1 MKRFVSVLLTVLM
14 IFMLAVPAF
23 AADAAKFR
31 INVVSETDN
40 EISITIDYE
49 GGATF
54 SCYDFELKYNA
65 KKLSVKTAFD
75 GAGFDAFSKNTKL
88 NGGAV
93 ISTINSNSNPI
104 KATCAT
110 TEPFKV
116 VNGKDLAVI
125 NFKKLSSDKVSASDI
140 SLVFT
145 NCQTAEFKDVKTVV
159 ESGLSGKTDGGAST
173 SADKNTAA
181 NKTDAETDAAVSK
194 AQSTGKDASEA
205 QADNAADQT
214 ADTWHCVQDGDRVT
228 SDNEDA
234 ETENEEG
241 SNKKVIVVA
250 AAAVCMLF
258 VIAAVCVYVVKKTKK
273 DDE

>member
-14 IFMLAVPAF
+14 IIMLAVPVF
-23 AADAAKFR
+23 AADTAKFR

-54 SCYDFELKYNA
+54 SCYDYELKYNA

-75 GAGFDAFSKNTKL
+75 GAGFDAFSKETKM
-88 NGGAV
+88 NGGAI

-104 KATCAT
+104 KGTCAT

-125 NFKKLSSDKVSASDI
+125 NFKKLSSDKVSNSDI

-145 NCQTAEFKDVKTVV
+145 NCQTADFKDVKTVV
-159 ESGLSGKTDGGAST
+159 ESDLSGKTDGGASNP
-173 SADKNTAA
+173 ADKNTAA
-181 NKTDAETDAAVSK
+181 DKTDAETDAAASK
-194 AQSTGKDASEA
+194 IQSTGKDNSEA
-205 QADNAADQT
+205 LSDDITDQT
-214 ADTWHCVQDGDRVT
+214 ADTWHCVQDYGTDT
-228 SDNEDA
+228 AENEDEIIDNEDG
-234 ETENEEG
+234 N
-241 SNKKVIVVA
+241 SKKVIVVA

-258 VIAAVCVYVVKKTKK
+258 IIAAVCVYIVKKAKK